1 MIKLDNIDVR
11 LLNLL
16 QENSKLTTK
25 ELAARVNLSSTP
37 VFERIK
43 HLEENGFIKKYT
55 ALLNPEKIQKGFCV
69 FCDIK
74 LKKHSKEYILNFTSA
89 VKNIEEITECYNVS
103 GDYDFMLK
111 IYVENMSHYQTF
123 VQNKLGTMDSVG
135 SLHSRFVM
143 KEVKQTYS
151 IPIYEE

>member
-1 MIKLDNIDVR
+1 MAELDKIDIKL
-11 LLNLL
+11 LKLL
-16 QENSKLTTK
+16 QDNAKLTTK
-25 ELAARVNLSSTP
+25 ELASKVNLSSTP

-43 HLEENGFIKKYT
+43 HLEENGFIRKYT
-55 ALLNPEKIQKGFCV
+55 ALLDPEKIQKGFCV
-69 FCDIK
+69 FCDIR
-74 LKKHSKEYILNFTSA
+74 LKKHSKEYIINFTNA
-89 VKNIEEITECYNVS
+89 VKEIEEITECYNVS

-111 IYVENMSHYQTF
+111 IYVENMAHYQTF

-151 IPIYEE
+151 LPLYIE